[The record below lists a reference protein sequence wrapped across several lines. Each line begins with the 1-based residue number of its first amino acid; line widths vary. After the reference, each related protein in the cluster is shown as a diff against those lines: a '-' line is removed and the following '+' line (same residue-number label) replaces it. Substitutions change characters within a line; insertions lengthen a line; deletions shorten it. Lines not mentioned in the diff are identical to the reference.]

1 MKNLF
6 ARHRESRY
14 ASLFDWAALLG
25 GITLFTALS
34 LPSLL
39 TASAYFDEGYSA
51 YLAQFN
57 PLTIAAY
64 TALDVHPPLYYTA
77 LHFWQNI
84 VGLDV
89 AKLRILSV
97 LFAWVAIYFGWLIA
111 RRWFG
116 RPAVWIAPLFMALS
130 PLFIRYGGVMRMYTL
145 ALAIAFAGTYVL
157 LRAVQS
163 KGKKWWAIYAVLV
176 AAGMWT
182 NYFMAL
188 VWVTHLIWLAY
199 VYRKNTALMQSWRRS
214 FVWALILYIAWLP
227 MLLFRYGEIQVSGF
241 WIKPISL
248 ETLVSTV
255 TQSIVFQNA
264 TETKTWLAIGII
276 LFVVGIVLAGR
287 QVYKDLDKTKKPVFQ
302 LVMAMSSLPVIL
314 LTIGSL
320 PPLRSSYV
328 YRYVLVASTSAAVLT
343 AIVIAYAR
351 FKHHDKLLRI
361 GLSALTVI
369 LLGYG
374 ASQVVVAG
382 NRNLDTNSQ
391 NMLSYVMQDIH
402 TSGHKAPI
410 VVRSPYTYYV
420 ARMYTAPDYNVYFV
434 YSSNL
439 EKVGSTKPLYDN
451 PANSVT
457 NFDDLNKVWIVGE
470 DAKSVTAPKGSWIKK
485 DFFNH
490 YDTETNKLVAAGA
503 YYERTTK

>member
-14 ASLFDWAALLG
+14 LPLLDWAALLG
-25 GITLFTALS
+25 GVVLFTALS

-51 YLAQFN
+51 FLAQFN

-77 LHFWQNI
+77 LHFWQDI

-89 AKLRILSV
+89 AKLRMLSV
-97 LFAWVAIYFGWLIA
+97 MFAWVAIFFGWLIA

-116 RPAVWIAPLFMALS
+116 RPATWVAPLLMALS

-157 LRAVQS
+157 LRAVSS
-163 KGKKWWAIYAVLV
+163 KGRKWWALYAVLV
-176 AAGMWT
+176 TAGMWT

-188 VWVTHLIWLAY
+188 VWVTHLIWLQY
-199 VYRKNTALMQSWRRS
+199 IYRKNDNVIKSWRWS
-214 FVWALILYIAWLP
+214 FIWSLVLYLAWLP

-241 WIKPISL
+241 WIKPLSL

-264 TETKTWLAIGII
+264 NDTKAWLAIGVIV
-276 LFVVGIVLAGR
+276 FVVAIVLAGR
-287 QVYKDLDKTKKPVFQ
+287 QVYKGFDKNKKPVFL
-302 LVMAMSSLPVIL
+302 LVIAMSSLPVIL
-314 LTIGSL
+314 LTLGSL
-320 PPLRSSYV
+320 PPFRSSFV

-343 AIVIAYAR
+343 AIIIAYAR
-351 FKHHDKLLRI
+351 FKHHDKLLRT
-361 GLSALTVI
+361 GLYTLTI
-369 LLGYG
+369 LLLGYG
-374 ASQVVVAG
+374 ALNVVVAG

-391 NMLSYVMQDIH
+391 NMLSYVMNDIH
-402 TSGHKAPI
+402 GSEHPAPI
-410 VVRSPYTYYV
+410 VIRSPYTYYV
-420 ARMYTAPDYNVYFV
+420 GRMYTAPDYNVYFV

-439 EKVGSTKPLYDN
+439 EKIGSTKPLYDH
-451 PANSVT
+451 PENSVK
-457 NFDDLNKVWIVGE
+457 NFDGLNKVWIVGE
-470 DAKSVTAPKGSWIKK
+470 DARSVAPPRGNWVKK

>member
-6 ARHRESRY
+6 AHHRESRY
-14 ASLFDWAALLG
+14 LPLFDWAALLG
-25 GITLFTALS
+25 GIVLFTVLS

-89 AKLRILSV
+89 AKLRILSL
-97 LFAWVAIYFGWLIA
+97 LFAWVAIFFGWLIV

-116 RPAVWIAPLFMALS
+116 RPAVWVAPLLMALS
-130 PLFIRYGGVMRMYTL
+130 PLFIRYGAVMRMYTL
-145 ALAIAFAGTYVL
+145 ALAIAFAGTYAL
-157 LRAVQS
+157 LRAVDS
-163 KGKKWWAIYAVLV
+163 KQRKWWAVYAVLV

-188 VWVTHLIWLAY
+188 VWVTHLIWLLY
-199 VYRKNTALMQSWRRS
+199 IYRKKDNVMRSWRWS
-214 FVWALILYIAWLP
+214 FLWSLVLYLAWLP

-255 TQSIVFQNA
+255 TQSIVFRNA
-264 TETKTWLAIGII
+264 TETKTWLAIGVIV
-276 LFVVGIVLAGR
+276 FVVAIVLCAR
-287 QVYKDLDKTKKPVFQ
+287 EVYKQLDKGKKPVFQ
-302 LVMAMSSLPVIL
+302 LILAMSSLPVIL

-328 YRYVLVASTSAAVLT
+328 YRYVLVASASAAVLT
-343 AIVIAYAR
+343 AIVLAR
-351 FKHHDKLLRI
+351 AKFQHHDTLLRV
-361 GLSALTVI
+361 GLTILTVT

-374 ASQVVVAG
+374 ASTVAIAG

-391 NMLSYVMQDIH
+391 NMLSYVISDIH
-402 TSGHKAPI
+402 TSGHRAPI

-439 EKVGSTKPLYDN
+439 EKVGSTKPLYDH
-451 PANSVT
+451 PETSVA
-457 NFDDLNKVWIVGE
+457 NFDSLNKVWIVGE
-470 DAKSVTAPKGSWIKK
+470 DARSVAPPRGNWIKK
-485 DFFNH
+485 DFYNH

-503 YYERTTK
+503 YYERIRK

>member
-14 ASLFDWAALLG
+14 LPLFDWAALIG
-25 GITLFTALS
+25 GIVLITIVS

-51 YLAQFN
+51 YLAQFD

-64 TALDVHPPLYYTA
+64 TALDVHPPLYYTL

-89 AKLRILSV
+89 AQLRFLSV
-97 LFAWVAIYFGWLIA
+97 LFAWIAIFFGWLIA

-116 RPAVWIAPLFMALS
+116 RPAVWIAPLLMAIS
-130 PLFIRYGGVMRMYTL
+130 PLFVRYGAVMRMYTL
-145 ALAIAFAGTYVL
+145 ALAIALAGTYVL
-157 LRAVQS
+157 LRAVNS
-163 KGKKWWAIYAVLV
+163 KGRKWWALYAVLV

-188 VWVTHLIWLAY
+188 VWVTHVIWLLY
-199 VYRKNTALMQSWRRS
+199 IFRKKTAIIRSWR
-214 FVWALILYIAWLP
+214 WAFGWSVVLYLAWLP

-241 WIKPISL
+241 WIKPFSID
-248 ETLVSTV
+248 TLVSTV
-255 TQSIVFQNA
+255 TQSIVFHNA
-264 TETKTWLAIGII
+264 AMTKTWLA
-276 LFVVGIVLAGR
+276 VGVITLITAIALVGR
-287 QVYKDLDKTKKPVFQ
+287 AVYKQFDNTKKQPFL
-302 LVMAMSSLPVIL
+302 LVLAMSSLPVIL
-314 LTIGSL
+314 LVIGSL

-328 YRYVLVASTSAAVLT
+328 YRYVLVASTSAAILT
-343 AIVIAYAR
+343 AIILAYAK
-351 FKHHDKLLRI
+351 FKHHNTVLRT
-361 GLSALTVI
+361 GLFALTFI
-369 LLGYG
+369 LMGYG
-374 ASQVVVAG
+374 ASNVMVAG

-391 NMLSYVMQDIH
+391 NLISTVMGDIH
-402 TSGHKAPI
+402 RSGHKASI
-410 VVRSPYTYYV
+410 IVRSPYTYYV
-420 ARMYTAPDYNVYFV
+420 ARMYTDPDYRVKFV

-439 EKVGSTKPLYDN
+439 EQIGSTKPLYDH
-451 PANSVT
+451 PENSID
-457 NFDDLNKVWIVGE
+457 NFDGLTKVWIVGE
-470 DAKSVTAPKGSWIKK
+470 DARSVVPPQGHWVKK

>member
-6 ARHRESRY
+6 VRHRESRY
-14 ASLFDWAALLG
+14 VSLLDWAALLG
-25 GITLFTALS
+25 GIVLFTALS
-34 LPSLL
+34 LPTLL
-39 TASAYFDEGYSA
+39 NASAYFDEGYSA

-64 TALDVHPPLYYTA
+64 TALDVHPPLYYTL

-89 AKLRILSV
+89 AKLRMLSV
-97 LFAWVAIYFGWLIA
+97 VFAWVAIVFGWLIA

-116 RPAVWIAPLFMALS
+116 RPATWVAPLLMALS

-157 LRAVQS
+157 LRAVHS
-163 KGKKWWAIYAVLV
+163 KGRKWWAAYAVLV

-188 VWVTHLIWLAY
+188 VWVTHLAWLLY
-199 VYRKNTALMQSWRRS
+199 IYRKETSIMQSWRWS
-214 FVWALILYIAWLP
+214 FLWALVLYITWLP
-227 MLLFRYGEIQVSGF
+227 MLLFRYGEIQLSGF
-241 WIKPISL
+241 WIKPLSL
-248 ETLVSTV
+248 ETLVSTI
-255 TQSIVFQNA
+255 TQSIVFQSA
-264 TETKTWLAIGII
+264 AETKTWIAIGVIT
-276 LFVVGIVLAGR
+276 FVIAIVLTGR
-287 QVYKDLDKTKKPVFQ
+287 QVYKQLDKDKKPVFQ
-302 LVMAMSSLPVIL
+302 LIMAMSSLPVIL
-314 LTIGSL
+314 LTLGSL

-343 AIVIAYAR
+343 AIIIAYAKFPKNHTISR
-351 FKHHDKLLRI
+351 A
-361 GLSALTVI
+361 GLYALTVL

-374 ASQVVVAG
+374 AGNVMVSG

-391 NMLSYVMQDIH
+391 NMLSSVMNDIH
-402 TSGHKAPI
+402 SSGHQAPV

-434 YSSNL
+434 YSSSL
-439 EKVGSTKPLYDN
+439 EKVGSTKPLYDH
-451 PANSVT
+451 PETSIV
-457 NFDDLNKVWIVGE
+457 NFDGLNHVWIVGE
-470 DAKSVTAPKGSWIKK
+470 DARSVAPPQGNWVKK
-485 DFFNH
+485 DFYNH
-490 YDTETNKLVAAGA
+490 YDNETNKLVAAGA
-503 YYERTTK
+503 YYERITK